1 MATAI
6 AGDGPDAESH
16 LHRVNTALASQANE
30 VDFSIGGGID
40 ISPPYDTAKKQ
51 QHPLV
56 IRWDSREKEHGLKVA
71 LPVSNDG
78 ASHEGFSQLVKDCE
92 PATFGQG
99 DKEVFDEMYRKAGK
113 LDASKFCTSF
123 NPYEHGV
130 MDIVTQAL
138 VHTKYHG
145 IRAELYNL
153 NVRFPYSGSLI
164 IT

>member
-1 MATAI
+1 M
-6 AGDGPDAESH
+6 
-16 LHRVNTALASQANE
+16 
-30 VDFSIGGGID
+30 
-40 ISPPYDTAKKQ
+40 
-51 QHPLV
+51 
-56 IRWDSREKEHGLKVA
+56 
-71 LPVSNDG
+71 
-78 ASHEGFSQLVKDCE
+78 KDCE

-99 DKEVFDEMYRKAGK
+99 KKEVFDEQYRKAGK